1 MNRRRFALL
10 LLLLPL
16 AAATVLPGPAAL
28 AQTAE
33 ASIVV
38 VDFGRVLRDSKAAQ
52 SIAAQI
58 GQVRSAAQ
66 DEFGAIEDDLVK
78 TQTDLTNQRATLPPD
93 QFETKWRDFERRLTD
108 AQRAAE
114 ARRSAIDA
122 AEQDALG
129 RVRSA
134 LIAAINDIAKERG
147 AQIVLDRND
156 VVVVAPEFDISADA
170 LQRLDAALPD
180 VTVTV
185 ADTPP
190 PT

>member
-1 MNRRRFALL
+1 MNRRRFALALAL
-10 LLLLPL
+10 LALVP
-16 AAATVLPGPAAL
+16 AFGPGPAH
-28 AQTAE
+28 AQATQA
-33 ASIVV
+33 AIVV

-58 GQVRSAAQ
+58 GAVRSAAQ

-78 TQTDLTNQRATLPPD
+78 TQTDLTNQRATMPAD
-93 QFETKWRDFERRLTD
+93 QFETRWRDFERRLTD

-114 ARRSAIDA
+114 ARRAAIDQ
-122 AEQDALG
+122 AEQDGLG
-129 RVRSA
+129 RVRAA
-134 LIAAINDIAKERG
+134 LIAAINDIAAERG

-185 ADTPP
+185 AGTPP

>member
-1 MNRRRFALL
+1 MSRRRFALL
-10 LLLLPL
+10 LLLLAVAPAL
-16 AAATVLPGPAAL
+16 NPTPGR
-28 AQTAE
+28 AQTIE
-33 ASIVV
+33 AAIVV

-58 GQVRSAAQ
+58 GQVRAAAQ

-78 TQTDLTNQRATLPPD
+78 TQSDLTNERATLPPD

-114 ARRSAIDA
+114 ARRSAIDS

-129 RVRSA
+129 RVRAA
-134 LIAAINDIAKERG
+134 LIAAINDIATERG
-147 AQIVLDRND
+147 ARIVLDRND
-156 VVVVAPEFDISADA
+156 VVVVAPEFDISSDA

-185 ADTPP
+185 AETPP
-190 PT
+190 PP

>member
-10 LLLLPL
+10 LLLLLL
-16 AAATVLPGPAAL
+16 AAAPAFVAAEGR
-28 AQTAE
+28 AQTTE

-52 SIAAQI
+52 SIAAQM

-66 DEFGAIEDDLVK
+66 DEFGAIEDELVK
-78 TQTDLTNQRATLPPD
+78 TQTELTNERATLPAD

-114 ARRSAIDA
+114 ARRAAIDA

-129 RVRSA
+129 RVRAA

-156 VVVVAPEFDISADA
+156 VVVVAPEFDISGDA

-185 ADTPP
+185 AETPP
-190 PT
+190 PN